1 MLRYELTPNNAGFVL
16 WGDSEALDE
25 LHQLIHFLVD
35 ESPLIEGKDG
45 FMLSLAYDIRK
56 AREGCRRT
64 EQYEYEGHDTY
75 NIYGVELLWP
85 LILIQLALFR
95 RSMAYIEVNKKQ
107 LSLMYSFEHI
117 LEAALKKLMPESWED
132 LIRTA
137 KCASDSDFR
146 SIESNLDSRCC
157 YFANLQPKLG
167 MSFATGGVLIV
178 HAKNTGFIAVQR
190 QRFTMLIN
198 IMTCGFKV
206 RKRGFR
212 FDEQKLH
219 DFTGC
224 VINVDQCGAG
234 WSSAFKPV
242 MIAAIDLY
250 QFARTRTPVTW
261 LRDPCG
267 AELQADITIEP
278 LQR

>member
-1 MLRYELTPNNAGFVL
+1 MKKVVLFLAIVSFSSVAGITDITTKPV
-16 WGDSEALDE
+16 AL
-25 LHQLIHFLVD
+25 I
-35 ESPLIEGKDG
+35 
-45 FMLSLAYDIRK
+45 
-56 AREGCRRT
+56 
-64 EQYEYEGHDTY
+64 
-75 NIYGVELLWP
+75 
-85 LILIQLALFR
+85 
-95 RSMAYIEVNKKQ
+95 
-107 LSLMYSFEHI
+107 
-117 LEAALKKLMPESWED
+117 ALKKNSAQYVD
-132 LIRTA
+132 VCKA
-137 KCASDSDFR
+137 ADDSCKEGT
-146 SIESNLDSRCC
+146 SIWKEKNADGIFYLTTSH
-157 YFANLQPKLG
+157 LQLGPPKLG

>member
-107 LSLMYSFEHI
+107 LI
-117 LEAALKKLMPESWED
+117 
-132 LIRTA
+132 
-137 KCASDSDFR
+137 
-146 SIESNLDSRCC
+146 
-157 YFANLQPKLG
+157 
-167 MSFATGGVLIV
+167 
-178 HAKNTGFIAVQR
+178 
-190 QRFTMLIN
+190 
-198 IMTCGFKV
+198 
-206 RKRGFR
+206 
-212 FDEQKLH
+212 
-219 DFTGC
+219 
-224 VINVDQCGAG
+224 
-234 WSSAFKPV
+234 
-242 MIAAIDLY
+242 
-250 QFARTRTPVTW
+250 
-261 LRDPCG
+261 
-267 AELQADITIEP
+267 
-278 LQR
+278 

>member
-1 MLRYELTPNNAGFVL
+1 MRPLNTAFSFTGFRA
-16 WGDSEALDE
+16 DSLDV
-25 LHQLIHFLVD
+25 QLVHG
-35 ESPLIEGKDG
+35 P
-45 FMLSLAYDIRK
+45 
-56 AREGCRRT
+56 
-64 EQYEYEGHDTY
+64 
-75 NIYGVELLWP
+75 
-85 LILIQLALFR
+85 
-95 RSMAYIEVNKKQ
+95 
-107 LSLMYSFEHI
+107 
-117 LEAALKKLMPESWED
+117 
-132 LIRTA
+132 
-137 KCASDSDFR
+137 
-146 SIESNLDSRCC
+146 
-157 YFANLQPKLG
+157 PKLG